1 MNAEDRDEL
10 VALKTVQGEMEG
22 KILKGVLEAEGIEVL
37 VKGEMVHDVIPLT
50 VDGLG
55 KVTIWVRREDLTK
68 ANIVLKE
75 YLEEET
81 N

>member
-1 MNAEDRDEL
+1 
-10 VALKTVQGEMEG
+10 MEG